1 MLSHLDPALAL
12 GLLMCSMLLVIAF
25 DATNEFHDAANAL
38 VNVLMGVSGF
48 TGLVVSTIIVT
59 SGIGGTMVISGA
71 GLRIDTLSRILVARP
86 GTLPLT
92 IRLAASVYYLL
103 DGPSL

>member
-1 MLSHLDPALAL
+1 LLSHRDPALAI
-12 GLLMCSMLLVIAF
+12 GLLMCSMLLVIASE
-25 DATNEFHDAANAL
+25 ATKEFHDAANA
-38 VNVLMGVSGF
+38 VLGVLIGVSGF
-48 TGLVVSTIIVT
+48 TGLAVSTIIVT

-92 IRLAASVYYLL
+92 ILVATSVL
-103 DGPSL
+103 SA